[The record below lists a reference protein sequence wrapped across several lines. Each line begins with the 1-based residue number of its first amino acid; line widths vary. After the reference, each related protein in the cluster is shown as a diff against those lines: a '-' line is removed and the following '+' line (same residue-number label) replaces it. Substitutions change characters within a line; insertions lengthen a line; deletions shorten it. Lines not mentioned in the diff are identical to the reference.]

1 MCLQL
6 YLVFFKTTFECYF
19 TYWQVNQKMIL
30 TLTAS
35 IMYWFLKHPL
45 EERTVGSSD
54 SESGSQLE
62 TTSNSTLDD
71 SASDSSA
78 EENGSM

>member
-1 MCLQL
+1 MPVIQ
-6 YLVFFKTTFECYF
+6 F
-19 TYWQVNQKMIL
+19 QVNQKMIL

-35 IMYWFLKHPL
+35 IMSWFLKHPH
-45 EERTVGSSD
+45 EERSVGGTSD

-71 SASDSSA
+71 SASDSSVD
-78 EENGSM
+78 ENGNM

>member
-1 MCLQL
+1 
-6 YLVFFKTTFECYF
+6 
-19 TYWQVNQKMIL
+19 
-30 TLTAS
+30 
-35 IMYWFLKHPL
+35 MYWFLKHPL

>member
-1 MCLQL
+1 M
-6 YLVFFKTTFECYF
+6 VFCCML
-19 TYWQVNQKMIL
+19 QVNQKMIL

-62 TTSNSTLDD
+62 TTSNSTLDED

>member
-1 MCLQL
+1 
-6 YLVFFKTTFECYF
+6 
-19 TYWQVNQKMIL
+19 MIL

-45 EERTVGSSD
+45 EEGTD
-54 SESGSQLE
+54 SESGSQVE

-71 SASDSSA
+71 SASESSA
-78 EENGSM
+78 EENL